1 MLTLE
6 SMATILLT
14 TSVPTEPVLR
24 QVPRALPNWCNHE
37 FVMEC
42 HSDQI
47 VDAWFVYDNLV
58 KPETHRVDRRKT
70 MLITGEP
77 PSIRRYRSVF
87 TSQFGAVRT
96 SHVAIEHPKTIRGH
110 EAQVWHFGMH
120 PCRTHSK
127 ILDYDT
133 LASMSLP
140 KKTKLLSVISSN
152 KAVTEDHRQRLRFV
166 DELKYAFGDQI
177 DVFGRGIRDVPD
189 KADAIWDY
197 KYHIVLENDH
207 SELYMSEKLPDGFLG
222 WTFPFYSGSNCAD
235 KSFPQGSFARID
247 MYDPA
252 RSIETIRSHLQ
263 SNSHEASMERI
274 EKARKIVLDEL
285 NLFAVLCKTYDAMEA
300 SLPSQ
305 QAPPQKYVKPLTLL
319 PKKNSVQLSMKRIM
333 RALSLAQ

>member
-1 MLTLE
+1 MLTLRK
-6 SMATILLT
+6 MATILLT

-24 QVPRALPNWCNHE
+24 QVPRAVPNWCNHE
-37 FVMEC
+37 FVTGCNEE
-42 HSDQI
+42 HV

-77 PSIRRYRSVF
+77 PSIRRYRPVF

-96 SHVAIEHPKTIRGH
+96 SHMAIEHPQTIRGH

-120 PCRTHSK
+120 PCRTHPE

-133 LASMSLP
+133 LSNMSVP
-140 KKTKLLSVISSN
+140 KKAKLLSVISSN
-152 KAVTEDHRQRLRFV
+152 KVITEDHRQRLRFV
-166 DELKYAFGDQI
+166 DKLRSAFGDTI

-207 SELYMSEKLPDGFLG
+207 SEWYMSEKLPDGFLG
-222 WTFPFYSGSNCAD
+222 WTFPFYSGSTHAD
-235 KSFPQGSFARID
+235 RSFPEGSFARID
-247 MYDPA
+247 MYDPI
-252 RSIETIRSHLQ
+252 RSIETIRSHIQ
-263 SNSHEASMERI
+263 SNAYETRIGRI

-300 SLPSQ
+300 SLTSQ
-305 QAPPQKYVKPLTLL
+305 ERMPQKTIRPLTLL
-319 PKKNSVQLSMKRIM
+319 PKRNSVQLSLKRIM
-333 RALSLAQ
+333 RALSLTQ

>member
-1 MLTLE
+1 
-6 SMATILLT
+6 MATILLT

-24 QVPRALPNWCNHE
+24 QVPRAVPNWCNHK
-37 FVMEC
+37 FVTEC
-42 HSDQI
+42 GEEQV

-96 SHVAIEHPKTIRGH
+96 SHTAIEHPQTTRGH

-120 PCRTHSK
+120 PCRTHPE

-133 LASMSLP
+133 LANLSRP
-140 KKTKLLSVISSN
+140 KKPKLLSVISSN
-152 KAVTEDHRQRLRFV
+152 KAITEDHRQRLRFV
-166 DELKYAFGDQI
+166 DELKNAFGDQI

-222 WTFPFYSGSNCAD
+222 WTFPFYSGSTHAD
-235 KSFPQGSFARID
+235 TSFPEGSFARVD
-247 MYDPA
+247 MYDPV
-252 RSIETIRSHLQ
+252 RSIETIRSHVQ
-263 SNSHEASMERI
+263 SNSYETRIERI

-300 SLPSQ
+300 SLNSQ
-305 QAPPQKYVKPLTLL
+305 ERMPQKTVRPLTLL
-319 PKKNSVQLSMKRIM
+319 PKRNSVQLSMKRMM
-333 RALSLAQ
+333 RAFSLTH

>member
-1 MLTLE
+1 MLTLRN
-6 SMATILLT
+6 MATILLT

-24 QVPRALPNWCNHE
+24 QVPRAVPNWCNHK
-37 FVMEC
+37 FVTEC
-42 HSDQI
+42 SEEQV

-96 SHVAIEHPKTIRGH
+96 SHAAIEHPQTTRGH

-120 PCRTHSK
+120 PCRTHPE

-133 LASMSLP
+133 LASMSCP
-140 KKTKLLSVISSN
+140 KKPKLLSVISSN
-152 KAVTEDHRQRLRFV
+152 KAITEDHRQRLRFV
-166 DELKYAFGDQI
+166 DELKNAFGDQI

-222 WTFPFYSGSNCAD
+222 WTFPFYSGSTHAD
-235 KSFPQGSFARID
+235 KSFPEGSFARVD
-247 MYDPA
+247 MYDPV
-252 RSIETIRSHLQ
+252 RSIETIRSHVQ
-263 SNSHEASMERI
+263 SNSYETRIEQI

-300 SLPSQ
+300 SLSSQ
-305 QAPPQKYVKPLTLL
+305 ERMSQKTVRPLTLL
-319 PKKNSVQLSMKRIM
+319 PKRNSVQLSMKRMM
-333 RALSLAQ
+333 RAFSLTH

>member
-6 SMATILLT
+6 TMATILLT

-24 QVPRALPNWCNHE
+24 QIPRSVPNWCNHE
-37 FVMEC
+37 FVTEC
-42 HSDQI
+42 SQERV
-47 VDAWFVYDNLV
+47 VDAWFIYDNLV

-87 TSQFGAVRT
+87 TSQFGAIRT
-96 SHVAIEHPKTIRGH
+96 SHAAIEHPKTVRGH
-110 EAQVWHFGMH
+110 EAQIWHFGMH
-120 PCRTHSK
+120 PCRTHPE

-152 KAVTEDHRQRLRFV
+152 KAITEDHRQRLRFV
-166 DELKYAFGDQI
+166 DELKNAFGDQI

-222 WTFPFYSGSNCAD
+222 WTFPFYSGSTHAD
-235 KSFPQGSFARID
+235 QSFPDGSFARID
-247 MYDPA
+247 MYDPV
-252 RSIETIRSHLQ
+252 RSIETIRSHVQ
-263 SNSHEASMERI
+263 SNSFEASLDRI
-274 EKARKIVLDEL
+274 GKARKIVLDEL

-300 SLPSQ
+300 SLPSHRWT
-305 QAPPQKYVKPLTLL
+305 PQKTVRPLTLL
-319 PKKNSVQLSMKRIM
+319 PKKNSVQLSVKRIM
-333 RALSLAQ
+333 RALSLTQ

>member
-1 MLTLE
+1 
-6 SMATILLT
+6 MATILLT

-24 QVPRALPNWCNHE
+24 QVPRAVPNWCNHE
-37 FVMEC
+37 FVKEC
-42 HSDQI
+42 SEERI
-47 VDAWFVYDNLV
+47 VDAWFVYDNLL

-96 SHVAIEHPKTIRGH
+96 SHSAIEHPQIIRGH

-120 PCRTHSK
+120 SCRTHPE

-133 LASMSLP
+133 LANMSRP

-152 KAVTEDHRQRLRFV
+152 KAITEDHRQRLRFV
-166 DELKYAFGDQI
+166 DALKKAFGDQI

-222 WTFPFYSGSNCAD
+222 WTFPFYSGSTHAD
-235 KSFPQGSFARID
+235 KSFPEGSFARID
-247 MYDPA
+247 MYDPV
-252 RSIETIRSHLQ
+252 RSIETIRSHVQ
-263 SNSHEASMERI
+263 SNSYETSIEQL

-300 SLPSQ
+300 SLSSQ
-305 QAPPQKYVKPLTLL
+305 KRLAQNTVRPLTLI

-333 RALSLAQ
+333 RALSLTQ